1 VLFICRS
8 LLFVTMGVRIVG
20 TMLSLLVVVH
30 AANLEGRSVEAEGDC
45 LSQEQVDDMEAAAA
59 NVEFLQ
65 RAANLK
71 HQKNLE
77 VAAKGCDQCD
87 PAQGDKLSD
96 FSSLEAMQTGGW
108 SLTNINDKIVQYGA
122 SYRGWGK
129 SAIQGEMVA
138 TLQGAG
144 TVTVHLKNQFD
155 HDKDT
160 NLVKVMKNGVD
171 VAMLHKEQEL
181 TITFPFLHGDTLT
194 IHETT
199 AIVRLYSVVIE
210 CPALAPNPAMLELNA
225 TTDITS
231 NA

>member
-1 VLFICRS
+1 
-8 LLFVTMGVRIVG
+8 MGVRIVG
-20 TMLSLLVVVH
+20 TMLFLLVVVH
-30 AANLEGRSVEAEGDC
+30 AANLEEAEGDC

-71 HQKNLE
+71 RQQNLE
-77 VAAKGCDQCD
+77 VVAKGCDQCD
-87 PAQGDKLSD
+87 PAQGDQLSD
-96 FSSLEAMQTGGW
+96 FSSLEAMHTGGW
-108 SLTNINDKIVQYGA
+108 SLTGTKGVFQFGA
-122 SYRGWGK
+122 TFSGNWPTNVE
-129 SAIQGEMVA
+129 GEMVA

-171 VAMLHKEQEL
+171 IAMLHKEQEL